1 MNNLRAIRTKL
12 GITQGHL
19 ASALGV
25 TKGAVC
31 HYENSKRN
39 MNIDQCRA
47 IVSALNSFGADV
59 SIDDVFP
66 PVQTSES
73 AVSP

>member
-47 IVSALNSFGADV
+47 IVSALNGFGAEV
-59 SIDDVFP
+59 TIDDVFP
-66 PVQTSES
+66 PIQNNET
-73 AVSP
+73 AA

>member
-39 MNIDQCRA
+39 VNIDQCRA
-47 IVSALNSFGADV
+47 IVSALNGYGAKV

-66 PVQTSES
+66 PIKPSDP
-73 AVSP
+73 AA

>member
-39 MNIDQCRA
+39 MNIDLCVA
-47 IVSALNSFGADV
+47 ILSSLNKL
-59 SIDDVFP
+59 
-66 PVQTSES
+66 
-73 AVSP
+73 

>member
-12 GITQGHL
+12 GITQRHL

-31 HYENSKRN
+31 HYENSKRK

-47 IVSALNSFGADV
+47 IVSALNDFGAEV

-66 PVQTSES
+66 PLQSNET
-73 AVSP
+73 AA

>member
-12 GITQGHL
+12 GITQSNL

-39 MNIDQCRA
+39 VNIDQCRA
-47 IVSALNSFGADV
+47 IVSALNNFGAEV

-66 PVQTSES
+66 PYKSSQP
-73 AVSP
+73 AA

>member
-1 MNNLRAIRTKL
+1 MNNLRAIRTQL

-19 ASALGV
+19 ASVLGV

-47 IVSALNSFGADV
+47 IVSALNSFGAEV

-66 PVQTSES
+66 PNKPS
-73 AVSP
+73 ATAA